1 MKKRML
7 SALLALSML
16 CSALPAPAFAQGA
29 DSAGLNRSS
38 APVPSAVQRME

>member
-29 DSAGLNRSS
+29 DSAGLGLLQNES
-38 APVPSAVQRME
+38 